1 MSLKLRLIILSFLQF
16 FIWGAW
22 LISLG
27 SYAGYELGFTGVEIG
42 SLYATMGIVSLFM
55 PALLGIIADRWIPA
69 QKMLGIAH
77 FISSCFIL
85 AASQQTEYASLYPY
99 MFMSVAFY
107 MPTIGLSNS
116 VAYIALTKQGLDTVK
131 AFPPIR
137 VWGTVGF
144 VVAMWTVDLMG
155 LKSNASQFYL
165 SAIAGFTLAAYSF
178 TLPNCPVIER
188 QKATSWVEAFGL
200 KAFMLFKQKRM
211 AIFFIFAMLLGA
223 MLQITN
229 GFGDWYL
236 SSFKSVPEYANTFCV
251 KHSVILISLSQI
263 SETFCIL
270 LIPFFFKRY
279 GIKKV
284 MLISMAAWVLR
295 FGLFGL
301 GNPGTG
307 VWMLVLSM
315 LVYGVAFD
323 FYNISGSLFVD
334 KETDANTRSSA
345 QGLFM
350 IMSNGLGAVIGSYA
364 AGYVVHHQVPNPSV
378 PDGWNVAW
386 FIFAG
391 YALVVAI
398 AFAFIFKDVK
408 EKKIDKTTI

>member
-16 FIWGAW
+16 FVWGSW

-27 SYAGYELGFTGVEIG
+27 SYAGGQLGFSGVEIG
-42 SLYATMGIVSLFM
+42 SLYAMMGIVSLFM
-55 PALLGIIADRWIPA
+55 PALLGIVADRWIPA
-69 QKMLGIAH
+69 QKMLGISH

-99 MFMSVAFY
+99 MFMCVAFY

-116 VAYIALTKQGLDTVK
+116 VAYIALSKKGLDTVK

-137 VWGTVGF
+137 IWGTIGF
-144 VVAMWTVDLMG
+144 IFAMWTVDLMG
-155 LKSNASQFYL
+155 FKANASQFYL
-165 SAIAGFTLAAYSF
+165 SAVAGFTLAAYCF
-178 TLPNCPVIER
+178 TLPNCPVAGRQQAASWIE
-188 QKATSWVEAFGL
+188 TFGL
-200 KAFMLFKQKRM
+200 KAFTLFKQKRM

-229 GFGDWYL
+229 GFGDWFI

-270 LIPFFFKRY
+270 LIPFFLKRY

-284 MLISMAAWVLR
+284 MLISMVAWALR

-301 GNPGTG
+301 GNPGAG

-323 FYNISGSLFVD
+323 FFNISGSLFVD
-334 KETDANTRSSA
+334 KETDSSTRSSA

-350 IMSNGLGAVIGSYA
+350 IMTNGLGAVIGSYA
-364 AGYVVHHQVPNPSV
+364 AGFVVHNCVPNPSI
-378 PDGWNVAW
+378 PAGWNTAW

-391 YALVVAI
+391 YALVVAV

-408 EKKIDKTTI
+408 VRKI

>member
-1 MSLKLRLIILSFLQF
+1 MTLKLRLTILSFLQF

-27 SYAGYELGFTGVEIG
+27 SYTGYHLHFDGVQIG
-42 SLYATMGIVSLFM
+42 SLYAMMGIVSLFM
-55 PALLGIIADRWIPA
+55 PALLGIVADRWIPA
-69 QKMLGIAH
+69 QKMLGISH

-85 AASQQTEYASLYPY
+85 AASQQTEYTSLYPY
-99 MFMSVAFY
+99 MFMCVAFY

-116 VAYIALTKQGLDTVK
+116 VAFTTLRKQGLDTVE

-137 VWGTVGF
+137 IWGTIGF
-144 VVAMWTVDLMG
+144 IIAMWIVDLTG
-155 LKSNASQFYL
+155 FKANHYQFYL
-165 SAIAGFTLAAYSF
+165 SAAAGFTLAAYSF
-178 TLPNCPVIER
+178 TLPNCPVAGKREG
-188 QKATSWVEAFGL
+188 TSWVEAFGL
-200 KAFMLFKQKRM
+200 KAFTLFKRRKM

-229 GFGDWYL
+229 GFGDWFL
-236 SSFKSVPEYANTFCV
+236 SSFKSVPEYANTFGV
-251 KHSVILISLSQI
+251 KRSVLLISLSQI

-284 MLISMAAWVLR
+284 MLIAMVAWVLR

-301 GNPGTG
+301 GNPGPG
-307 VWMLVLSM
+307 VWMFILSM

-323 FYNISGSLFVD
+323 FFNISGSLFVD
-334 KETDANTRSSA
+334 KETDAHARSGA

-364 AGYVVHHQVPNPSV
+364 AGFVIYNRVPNPSV
-378 PDGWNVAW
+378 PDGWNTAW

-398 AFAFIFKDVK
+398 AFALVFKDTK
-408 EKKIDKTTI
+408 EK

>member
-1 MSLKLRLIILSFLQF
+1 L
-16 FIWGAW
+16 
-22 LISLG
+22 
-27 SYAGYELGFTGVEIG
+27 
-42 SLYATMGIVSLFM
+42 GIV
-55 PALLGIIADRWIPA
+55 ADRWIPA
-69 QKMLGIAH
+69 QKMLGISH
-77 FISSCFIL
+77 FISACFIL

-99 MFMSVAFY
+99 MFMCVAFY

-116 VAYIALTKQGLDTVK
+116 VAFITLRKQGLDTVK
-131 AFPPIR
+131 SFPPIR
-137 VWGTVGF
+137 IWGTIGF
-144 VVAMWTVDLMG
+144 IIAMWIVDLTG
-155 LKSNASQFYL
+155 FKANHYQFYL
-165 SAIAGFTLAAYSF
+165 SAVAGFTLAAYSF
-178 TLPNCPVIER
+178 TLPDCPVTGKRESS
-188 QKATSWVEAFGL
+188 SWVEAFGL
-200 KAFMLFKQKRM
+200 KAFTLFKQRKM

-229 GFGDWYL
+229 GFGDWFL
-236 SSFKSVPEYANTFCV
+236 SSFKSLPEYANTFGV
-251 KHSVILISLSQI
+251 KRSVLLISLSQI

-284 MLISMAAWVLR
+284 MLISMMAWVLR

-301 GNPGTG
+301 GNPGPG
-307 VWMLVLSM
+307 VWMFILSM

-323 FYNISGSLFVD
+323 FFNISGSLFVD
-334 KETDANTRSSA
+334 KETDAQSRSGA

-364 AGYVVHHQVPNPSV
+364 AGFVIHNRVPNPSV
-378 PDGWNVAW
+378 PDGWNTAW

-398 AFAFIFKDVK
+398 AFALIFKDTKV
-408 EKKIDKTTI
+408 KKI

>member
-1 MSLKLRLIILSFLQF
+1 MNLKLRLIILSFLQF
-16 FIWGAW
+16 FVWGAW

-27 SYAGYELGFTGVEIG
+27 SYAGGQLGFSGVEIG
-42 SLYATMGIVSLFM
+42 SLYAMMGIVSLFM

-69 QKMLGIAH
+69 QRMLGIAH

-99 MFMSVAFY
+99 MFMCVAFY

-116 VAYIALTKQGLDTVK
+116 VAYIALTKQGYDTVK
-131 AFPPIR
+131 TFPPIR
-137 VWGTVGF
+137 IWGTIGF
-144 VVAMWTVDLMG
+144 ILAMWTVDLLG
-155 LKSNASQFYL
+155 FKTNAWQFYL
-165 SAIAGFTLAAYSF
+165 SATAGFMLAAYCF
-178 TLPNCPVIER
+178 TLPNCPVAR
-188 QKATSWVEAFGL
+188 GQRATSWVETFGL
-200 KAFMLFKQKRM
+200 KAFALFKQKRM
-211 AIFFIFAMLLGA
+211 AIFFLFAMLLGA

-229 GFGDWYL
+229 GFGDWFL
-236 SSFKSVPEYANTFCV
+236 SSFKSVPEYANNFFV

-270 LIPFFFKRY
+270 LIPFFLKRF

-284 MLISMAAWVLR
+284 MLISMLAWMLR
-295 FGLFGL
+295 FGLFGF
-301 GNPGTG
+301 GDPGAG

-315 LVYGVAFD
+315 IVYGVAFD
-323 FYNISGSLFVD
+323 FFNISGSLFVD
-334 KETDANTRSSA
+334 KETDASTRSSA

-350 IMSNGLGAVIGSYA
+350 IMTNGFGAVIGSYA
-364 AGYVVHHQVPNPSV
+364 AGYIVHKQVPNPSF
-378 PDGWNVAW
+378 PDGWNTAW

-398 AFAFIFKDVK
+398 AFVFIFKD
-408 EKKIDKTTI
+408 KKIVQKTQI

>member
-1 MSLKLRLIILSFLQF
+1 MNIKLRLTILSFLQF
-16 FIWGAW
+16 FVWGAW

-27 SYAGYELGFTGVEIG
+27 SYAGYHLGFDGVQIG
-42 SLYATMGIVSLFM
+42 SLYAAMGIVSLFM

-99 MFMSVAFY
+99 MFLCVAFY

-116 VAYIALTKQGLDTVK
+116 VAYISLTKKGLDTIK
-131 AFPPIR
+131 TFPPIR
-137 VWGTVGF
+137 IWGTIGF
-144 VVAMWTVDLMG
+144 IIAMWTVNFLG
-155 LKSNASQFYL
+155 FKTNASQFYL
-165 SAIAGFTLAAYSF
+165 SAVAGFILAAYSF
-178 TLPNCPVIER
+178 TLPHCPVAGKRESNSLIE
-188 QKATSWVEAFGL
+188 ALGL

-229 GFGDWYL
+229 GFGDWFL
-236 SSFKSVPEYANTFCV
+236 SSFKSVPEYANTFGV
-251 KHSVILISLSQI
+251 KHSLFLISLSQI

-270 LIPFFFKRY
+270 LIPFFLKRY

-284 MLISMAAWVLR
+284 MLISMLAWVAR

-307 VWMLVLSM
+307 VWMLILSM

-323 FYNISGSLFVD
+323 FFNVSGSLFVD
-334 KETDANTRSSA
+334 KETDAHTRSSA

-350 IMSNGLGAVIGSYA
+350 IMTNGLGAVIGSYA
-364 AGYVVHHQVPNPSV
+364 AGFVINNRVPNPSM
-378 PDGWNVAW
+378 PDGWNTAW

-398 AFAFIFKDVK
+398 AFVFIFRDGRKQV
-408 EKKIDKTTI
+408 

>member
-1 MSLKLRLIILSFLQF
+1 MNLKLRLIILSFLQF
-16 FIWGAW
+16 FVWGAW

-27 SYAGYELGFTGVEIG
+27 SYAGCQLGFDGVEIG
-42 SLYATMGIVSLFM
+42 SLYAAMGIVSLFM

-99 MFMSVAFY
+99 MFLCVAFY

-116 VAYIALTKQGLDTVK
+116 VAFISLTKKGLDTVK

-137 VWGTVGF
+137 IWGTIGF
-144 VVAMWTVDLMG
+144 IIAMWTVNFMG
-155 LKSNASQFYL
+155 FKTNASQFYL
-165 SAIAGFTLAAYSF
+165 SAIAGFILAAYSF
-178 TLPNCPVIER
+178 TLPHCPVAGR
-188 QKATSWVEAFGL
+188 KQSASLVEAFGL
-200 KAFMLFKQKRM
+200 KAFMLFKQKKM

-229 GFGDWYL
+229 GFGDWFL
-236 SSFKSVPEYANTFCV
+236 SSFKSVPEYANSFGV
-251 KHSVILISLSQI
+251 KHSLFLISLSQI

-270 LIPFFFKRY
+270 LIPFFLKRY

-301 GNPGTG
+301 GNPGAG
-307 VWMLVLSM
+307 IWMLILSM

-323 FYNISGSLFVD
+323 FFNISGSLFVD
-334 KETDANTRSSA
+334 QETDANTRSSA

-364 AGYVVHHQVPNPSV
+364 AGLVIFHRVPTPSM
-378 PDGWNVAW
+378 PDGWNTAW

-398 AFAFIFKDVK
+398 AFAFIFKDRWVK
-408 EKKIDKTTI
+408 KEGAIS